1 MSYDSL
7 MVSFIVSKLLTDL
20 LRAFYIDSIGKIKLS
35 FSFLLNVY
43 YYRPENIYNVHMVAF
58 NLSTSNVLSVS
69 PPPKNKSILR
79 NYL

>member
-43 YYRPENIYNVHMVAF
+43 YYRPEKYNVHMVAF

-69 PPPKNKSILR
+69 PPPNNKSILR